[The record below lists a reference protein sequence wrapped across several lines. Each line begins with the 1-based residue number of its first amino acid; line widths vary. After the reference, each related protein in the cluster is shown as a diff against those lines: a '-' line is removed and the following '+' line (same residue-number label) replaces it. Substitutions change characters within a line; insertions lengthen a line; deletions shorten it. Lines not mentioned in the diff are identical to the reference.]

1 MTPFSIKPFPDP
13 LILVYYLRFRN
24 SWIQFLSFIFRN
36 LSFFIYQN
44 SSSSSIPLP
53 VLDLIKSLEFKYCH
67 PNEERGLFDNGLRNW
82 GYQLFTIDPSAVNTG
97 HVGRPGQALVD
108 LSECIFKLTIK
119 RIATIIDKSGVLLSI
134 SNETVGHSFAEL
146 YFPTWCI
153 QTLTIAKWPCN
164 NETFFTHWFASL
176 RPRHRRNYRNIYIF
190 SRF

>member
-82 GYQLFTIDPSAVNTG
+82 GYQLFTIDPPAVNTG
-97 HVGRPGQALVD
+97 HVGRPGQALMD
-108 LSECIFKLTIK
+108 LSESIFKLTIK
-119 RIATIIDKSGVLLSI
+119 RIATIIDKSGVSPACSCVTRVLEFNTQRMNVIDVIKIQIENIVKQPRRSAI
-134 SNETVGHSFAEL
+134 INSNRPETG
-146 YFPTWCI
+146 
-153 QTLTIAKWPCN
+153 
-164 NETFFTHWFASL
+164 
-176 RPRHRRNYRNIYIF
+176 
-190 SRF
+190 